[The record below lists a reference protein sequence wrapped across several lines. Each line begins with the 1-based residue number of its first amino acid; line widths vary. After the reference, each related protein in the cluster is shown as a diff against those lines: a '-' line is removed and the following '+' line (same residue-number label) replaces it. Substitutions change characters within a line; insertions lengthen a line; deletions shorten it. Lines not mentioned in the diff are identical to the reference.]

1 MTDASSTT
9 AWSTPAHI
17 AARLV
22 DPHSYAEARGLHSD
36 FAWLRANLPVSRA
49 EVSGFEP
56 FWVVTKHADI
66 AEISRQNT
74 LFHNGD
80 RAAVLTDRASEAFVR
95 QLTGMPHLVR
105 NLVTMDAPEHPK
117 YRALTQQWF
126 TNQSVRKL
134 EERIRALARAQVQKM
149 IARTQ
154 CDFVRDVAVTYP
166 LQVIMEILGVPHEDE
181 PRMLMLTQQLFG
193 SQDPE
198 LNRTRQVVLDLSQ
211 AMQQLQA
218 VVEDFSGYFRKL
230 TAARRAQ
237 PRDDVATVIANAQID
252 GRPISDFEAM
262 GYYIIIAA
270 AGHDTT
276 SSSTS
281 GAMWALCEQPG
292 ELEKLRANPAL
303 IPGLVEEAVRWTV
316 PVQHFMRTAMQD
328 YELRGCRIAAGDW
341 LMLCYL
347 SGNRDEEVFEEPF
360 TFRSDRNPNRHIS
373 FGTGAHACLGQHLA
387 RLEMRILFEEL
398 IPRLK
403 TVELTGEPRRSASTF
418 VSGPKTLPIRFTLQ

>member
-1 MTDASSTT
+1 MSAVPL
-9 AWSTPAHI
+9 TPGHI
-17 AARLV
+17 AASLV
-22 DPHSYAEARGLHSD
+22 NAIAYGEANKLHDD
-36 FAWLRANLPVSRA
+36 FAWLRANRPVSRA
-49 EVSGFEP
+49 EVEAFDP
-56 FWVVTKHADI
+56 FWVITKHADI
-66 AEISRQNT
+66 AEISRQNA

-80 RAAVLTDRASEAFVR
+80 RPTVITDRASEAFVR
-95 QLTGMPHLVR
+95 KLTGMPHLVR
-105 NLVTMDAPEHPK
+105 SLVQMDAPDHPK

-134 EERIRALARAQVQKM
+134 EERIRSIARAQVASM
-149 IARTQ
+149 IERQ
-154 CDFVRDVAVTYP
+154 GECDFVRDVAVSYP
-166 LQVIMEILGVPHEDE
+166 LHVIMEILGVPREDE
-181 PRMLMLTQQLFG
+181 ARMLMLTQQLFG

-198 LNRTRQVVLDLSQ
+198 LNRSREMVLDMAELVK
-211 AMQQLQA
+211 QLQA
-218 VVEDFSGYFRKL
+218 VIADFSDYFRRL
-230 TAARRAQ
+230 TEARRAE
-237 PRDDVATVIANAQID
+237 PRDDVASVIANAQID

-292 ELEKLRANPAL
+292 ELEKLRADPSL
-303 IPGLVEEAVRWTV
+303 IPGLVEEAIRWTV

-328 YELRGCRIAAGDW
+328 YELRGVRLAAGDW

-347 SGNRDEEVFEEPF
+347 SGNRDEEVFDTPYQ
-360 TFRSDRNPNRHIS
+360 FRSDRSPNKHIS

-398 IPRLK
+398 IPKLES
-403 TVELTGEPRRSASTF
+403 VELTGEPRRSASTF
-418 VSGPKTLPIRFTLQ
+418 VGGPKTLPIRFALS

>member
-1 MTDASSTT
+1 MTDALL
-9 AWSTPAHI
+9 TPAHI
-17 AARLV
+17 AANLV
-22 DPHSYAEARGLHSD
+22 DPLAYCDRGLHND
-36 FAWLRANLPVSRA
+36 FAWLRAHLPVSRA
-49 EVSGFEP
+49 EVNGFDP

-66 AEISRQNT
+66 AEISRQNA

-80 RAAVLTDRASEAFVR
+80 RPTVLTDKASEAFVR
-95 QLTGMPHLVR
+95 SVTGMPHLVR
-105 NLVTMDAPEHPK
+105 SLVQMDAPDHPK
-117 YRALTQQWF
+117 YRSLTQQWF
-126 TNQSVRKL
+126 THQSVKKL
-134 EERIRALARAQVQKM
+134 EERIRGLARAQVEMM
-149 IARTQ
+149 IALGGH
-154 CDFVRDVAVTYP
+154 CDFVCDVAVMYP

-181 PRMLMLTQQLFG
+181 QRMLLLTQQLFG

-198 LNRTRQVVLDLSQ
+198 LNRSRQVVLDL
-211 AMQQLQA
+211 AEMLQQLQA
-218 VVEDFSGYFRKL
+218 VVADFSEYFGKL

-292 ELEKLRANPAL
+292 ELDKLRANPAL

-347 SGNRDEEVFEEPF
+347 SGNRDEEVFDAPF
-360 TFRSDRNPNRHIS
+360 TFRSDRSPNKHIS

-398 IPRLK
+398 IPRLR

-418 VSGPKTLPIRFTLQ
+418 VGGPKTLPIRFTLQ

>member
-1 MTDASSTT
+1 MTDAL
-9 AWSTPAHI
+9 STPAHI

-22 DPHSYAEARGLHSD
+22 DPLAYGESHGLHSD

-49 EVSGFEP
+49 EVDGFDP

-66 AEISRQNT
+66 AEISRQNG

-80 RAAVLTDRASEAFVR
+80 RATTLTDRASDAFVR
-95 QLTGMPHLVR
+95 KVTGMPHLVR
-105 NLVTMDAPEHPK
+105 SLVQMDAPDHPK

-126 TNQSVRKL
+126 TNQSVKKL
-134 EERIRALARAQVQKM
+134 ESRIRALARAQVDRM
-149 IARTQ
+149 IAHGGQ
-154 CDFVRDVAVTYP
+154 CDFVRDVAVMYP
-166 LQVIMEILGVPHEDE
+166 LHVVMEILGVPQEDE
-181 PRMLMLTQQLFG
+181 ARMLMLTQQLFG

-198 LNRTRQVVLDLSQ
+198 LNRSRQAVRDFAEVL
-211 AMQQLQA
+211 QQLQA
-218 VVEDFSGYFRKL
+218 VVADFSEYFRKL

-262 GYYIIIAA
+262 SYYIIIAA

-281 GAMWALCEQPG
+281 GAMWALCEQPSEFG
-292 ELEKLRANPAL
+292 KLRDNPAL
-303 IPGLVEEAVRWTV
+303 IPGLVEEAFRWTV

-347 SGNRDEEVFEEPF
+347 SGNRDEEVFDAPF
-360 TFRSDRNPNRHIS
+360 AFRSDRNPNKHIS

-398 IPRLK
+398 IPRLES
-403 TVELTGEPRRSASTF
+403 VELTGEPRRSASTF
-418 VSGPKTLPIRFTLQ
+418 VGGPKTLPLRFIVH